1 MINVRL
7 VSRCLALGVFVTL
20 TMAAHAAMPQQ
31 KTQVAGWYRFM
42 LGDFEV
48 TALSDGFLALDT
60 AVLQNVNKEEIQRGL
75 ARAFLPAGDKV
86 EASVNAYL
94 INTGT
99 ELILIDSGT
108 GKLFGPTL
116 GFVVE
121 NLKAAGYDPAKVD
134 KVLLTHMHG
143 DHLGGILTP
152 EGAIA
157 FPHAQIMPSLPESDY
172 WLSESQMAK
181 VPKDKQDS
189 FRLAQKLS
197 APYRASGQWKPFAP
211 GSEVVP
217 GIRAIPGGHTPG
229 HSSYLV
235 QSKGQQLIVLGD
247 VIHFGA
253 VQFPRPGIS
262 VAFDVDQHA
271 AVAARKVLFAQAAK
285 DRTLLAGAH
294 LAFPGVGHIRAQGA
308 GYEWLPATFAPLH
321 TEH

>member
-1 MINVRL
+1 MISARL
-7 VSRCLALGVFVTL
+7 VSRCLAVGILATL
-20 TMAAHAAMPQQ
+20 AVAAQAAMPQQ

-48 TALSDGFLALDT
+48 TALSDGFLDLGTD
-60 AVLQNVNKEEIQRGL
+60 VLQNVKKDEIQRGL

-86 EASVNAYL
+86 ETSVNAYL
-94 INTGT
+94 INTGS

-121 NLKAAGYDPAKVD
+121 NLKASGYDAAKVD
-134 KVLLTHMHG
+134 KVLITHMHG

-157 FPHAQIMPSLPESDY
+157 FPHAQIMPSQAESDY
-172 WLSESQMAK
+172 WLSESQMAT
-181 VPKDKQDS
+181 VSKDKQDA
-189 FRLAQKLS
+189 FRMAQKLS
-197 APYRASGQWKPFAP
+197 GPYRASGQWKPFAV
-211 GSEVVP
+211 GSQVAP

-235 QSKGQQLIVLGD
+235 ESKGQRMIVLGD

-253 VQFPRPGIS
+253 VQFPRPEIS

-271 AVAARKVLFAQAAK
+271 AIAARKALFAQAAK
-285 DRTLLAGAH
+285 ERTLLAGAH
-294 LAFPGVGHIRAQGA
+294 LAFPGVGHIRVQGA
-308 GYEWLPATFAPLH
+308 GYDWVPTTFSPLYTSH
-321 TEH
+321 

>member
-1 MINVRL
+1 MIRVRL
-7 VSRCLALGVFVTL
+7 VSGCLVLAVFVTFA
-20 TMAAHAAMPQQ
+20 MAAQAAMPQQ

-48 TALSDGFLALDT
+48 TALSDGFLDLGTD
-60 AVLQNVNKEEIQRGL
+60 VLQNVKKDEIQRGL

-94 INTGT
+94 INTGS

-108 GKLFGPTL
+108 GNLFGPTL

-121 NLKAAGYDPAKVD
+121 NLKASGYDPAKVD
-134 KVLLTHMHG
+134 KVLITHMHG

-152 EGAIA
+152 DGAIA
-157 FPHAQIMPSLPESDY
+157 FPHAQIMPSQPESDY

-181 VPKDKQDS
+181 VSKEKQDS
-189 FRLAQKLS
+189 FRTAQKLS
-197 APYRASGQWKPFAP
+197 GPYRASGQWKPFAA
-211 GSEVVP
+211 GSQIIP
-217 GIRAIPGGHTPG
+217 GIRAIAGGHTPG

-235 QSKGQQLIVLGD
+235 ESKGQQMIVLGD
-247 VIHFGA
+247 VIHFGP
-253 VQFPRPGIS
+253 VQFPRPDIS

-271 AVAARKVLFAQAAK
+271 AVAARKALFAQAAK

-294 LAFPGVGHIRAQGA
+294 LSFPGVGHIRVQGA
-308 GYEWLPATFAPLH
+308 GYEWVPANFAPLH
-321 TEH
+321 TAH